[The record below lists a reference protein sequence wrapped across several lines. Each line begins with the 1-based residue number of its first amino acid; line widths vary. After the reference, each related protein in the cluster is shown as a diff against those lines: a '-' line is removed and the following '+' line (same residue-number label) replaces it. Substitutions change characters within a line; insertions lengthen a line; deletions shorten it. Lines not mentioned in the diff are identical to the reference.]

1 MKRDAQGRLH
11 LKTVIYGTK
20 NVGKTAI
27 FHSLTETMKE
37 ACEVLITQSKS
48 TMFDY
53 AQLRLTKNVLIDLY
67 APPGG
72 HAFQSIRKMVL
83 TGADIVIFV
92 TSDNINPNDATQ
104 SLQELLTNLTQ
115 LKIKPY
121 TALTINQFNNNNNNN
136 NDNDTKLQNKYI
148 KPLLSKTNGFMNIKD
163 VYQIQAK
170 QDKKT
175 VLETFKQIIKKG
187 IKK

>member
-20 NVGKTAI
+20 NVGKTVI
-27 FHSLTETMKE
+27 FCALTETMKD
-37 ACEVLITQSKS
+37 ACEVLISQSKS

-53 AQLRLTKNVLIDLY
+53 AQLCLTKNVLIDLY

-72 HAFQSIRKMVL
+72 NGFQSIRKMVL
-83 TGADIVIFV
+83 DGADIVIFV
-92 TSDNINPNDATQ
+92 TSDKTSSNDAIQ

-121 TALTINQFNNNNNNN
+121 TALTINQFNN
-136 NDNDTKLQNKYI
+136 DDTKLYNDCI
-148 KPLLSKTNGFMNIKD
+148 KSFLSKLDGSMNIED
-163 VYQIQAK
+163 VYQIQPK

-175 VLETFKQIIKKG
+175 VLEIFKQIIRKG
-187 IKK
+187 IKR

>member
-53 AQLRLTKNVLIDLY
+53 AQLCLTKNVLIDLY

-121 TALTINQFNNNNNNN
+121 TALTINQFNNNN
-136 NDNDTKLQNKYI
+136 DTKLQNKYI
-148 KPLLSKTNGFMNIKD
+148 KPLLSKTNGSMNIKD